1 MILQEDAEK
10 IAEIFRL
17 LGNPTRIKI
26 IRVLGN
32 DEVCVNDLAFQLNM
46 TQSAVSH
53 QLNLLRVKKVVKCR
67 KDGKRALYS
76 VADYAFLQLLDV
88 EKGI

>member
-76 VADYAFLQLLDV
+76 VEDYAFLQLLDV

>member
-1 MILQEDAEK
+1 MISQEDTEK

-26 IRVLGN
+26 IRVLGR

-53 QLNLLRVKKVVKCR
+53 QLNLLRAKKVVKCR

-76 VADYAFLQLLDV
+76 VSDYAFLQLLEV
-88 EKGI
+88 GKG

>member
-1 MILQEDAEK
+1 MISQEDTET

-26 IRVLGN
+26 IHVLGR

-53 QLNLLRVKKVVKCR
+53 QLNLLRAKKVVKCR

-76 VADYAFLQLLDV
+76 VSDYAFLQLLDV
-88 EKGI
+88 GKG

>member
-1 MILQEDAEK
+1 MISQEDTEK

-26 IRVLGN
+26 IRVLGK

-53 QLNLLRVKKVVKCR
+53 QLNILRAKKVVKCR

-76 VADYAFLQLLDV
+76 VSDYAFLQLLEV
-88 EKGI
+88 GKG

>member
-32 DEVCVNDLAFQLNM
+32 DEVCVNDLEI
-46 TQSAVSH
+46 
-53 QLNLLRVKKVVKCR
+53 
-67 KDGKRALYS
+67 GRAH
-76 VADYAFLQLLDV
+76 V
-88 EKGI
+88 

>member
-1 MILQEDAEK
+1 MISQEDTEK

-26 IRVLGN
+26 IRVLGR

-53 QLNLLRVKKVVKCR
+53 QLNLPIFGGFSI
-67 KDGKRALYS
+67 DFS
-76 VADYAFLQLLDV
+76 
-88 EKGI
+88 

>member
-46 TQSAVSH
+46 TCLLYTSSGGATLRSGDLRTVSAAYTAAINST
-53 QLNLLRVKKVVKCR
+53 QRN
-67 KDGKRALYS
+67 
-76 VADYAFLQLLDV
+76 F
-88 EKGI
+88 

>member
-1 MILQEDAEK
+1 MISQEDTEK

-26 IRVLGN
+26 IRVLGR

-53 QLNLLRVKKVVKCR
+53 QLNLLREKKVVKCR

-76 VADYAFLQLLDV
+76 VSDYAFLQLLDV
-88 EKGI
+88 GKG

>member
-1 MILQEDAEK
+1 MISQEDTEK

-26 IRVLGN
+26 IRVLGK

-53 QLNLLRVKKVVKCR
+53 QLNLLRAKKVVKCR

-76 VADYAFLQLLDV
+76 VSDYAFLQLLDV
-88 EKGI
+88 GKG

>member
-1 MILQEDAEK
+1 MISQEDTEK

-26 IRVLGN
+26 IRVLGR

-53 QLNLLRVKKVVKCR
+53 QLNLLRAKKVLKCR

-76 VADYAFLQLLDV
+76 VSDYAFLQLLDV
-88 EKGI
+88 GKG

>member
-1 MILQEDAEK
+1 MISQEDTEK
-10 IAEIFRL
+10 VAEIFRL

-26 IRVLGN
+26 IRVLGR

-53 QLNLLRVKKVVKCR
+53 QLNLLRAKKVVKCR

-76 VADYAFLQLLDV
+76 VSDYAFLQLLDV
-88 EKGI
+88 GKG

>member
-1 MILQEDAEK
+1 MISQEDTEK

-26 IRVLGN
+26 IRVLGRY
-32 DEVCVNDLAFQLNM
+32 EVCVNDLAFQLNM

-53 QLNLLRVKKVVKCR
+53 QLNLLRAKKVVKCR

-76 VADYAFLQLLDV
+76 VSDYAFLQLLDV
-88 EKGI
+88 GKG

>member
-1 MILQEDAEK
+1 MISQEDTEK

-26 IRVLGN
+26 IRVLGR

-53 QLNLLRVKKVVKCR
+53 
-67 KDGKRALYS
+67 
-76 VADYAFLQLLDV
+76 
-88 EKGI
+88 

>member
-1 MILQEDAEK
+1 MISQEDTEK

-26 IRVLGN
+26 IRVLGK

-53 QLNLLRVKKVVKCR
+53 QLNILRAKKVVKCR

-76 VADYAFLQLLDV
+76 VSDYAFLQLLDV
-88 EKGI
+88 GKG

>member
-1 MILQEDAEK
+1 MISQEDTEK

-26 IRVLGN
+26 IRVLGR

-53 QLNLLRVKKVVKCR
+53 QLNLLRAKKVVKCR
-67 KDGKRALYS
+67 KDGKGALYS
-76 VADYAFLQLLDV
+76 VSDYAFLQLLDV
-88 EKGI
+88 GKG

>member
-1 MILQEDAEK
+1 MISQEDTEK

-26 IRVLGN
+26 IRVLGR

-53 QLNLLRVKKVVKCR
+53 QLNLLRAKKVVKCR

-76 VADYAFLQLLDV
+76 VSDYVFLQLLDV
-88 EKGI
+88 GKG

>member
-1 MILQEDAEK
+1 MISQEDTEK

-26 IRVLGN
+26 IRVLGR

-53 QLNLLRVKKVVKCR
+53 QLNILRAKKVVKCR

-76 VADYAFLQLLDV
+76 VSDYAFLQLLDV
-88 EKGI
+88 GKG

>member
-1 MILQEDAEK
+1 MISQGDTEK

-26 IRVLGN
+26 IRVLGR

-53 QLNLLRVKKVVKCR
+53 QLNLLRAKKVVKCR

-76 VADYAFLQLLDV
+76 VSDYAFLQLLDV
-88 EKGI
+88 GKG

>member
-1 MILQEDAEK
+1 MFSLEDTEK
-10 IAEIFRL
+10 IAELFRL

-26 IRVLGN
+26 IRVLGR

-53 QLNLLRVKKVVKCR
+53 QLNLLRAKKVVKCR

-76 VADYAFLQLLDV
+76 VSDYAFLQLLDV
-88 EKGI
+88 GKG

>member
-1 MILQEDAEK
+1 MISQEDTEK

-26 IRVLGN
+26 IRVLGR

-46 TQSAVSH
+46 HNQQFHISLIFLERKRWLSAVKMENEHCILS
-53 QLNLLRVKKVVKCR
+53 QIMLSYN
-67 KDGKRALYS
+67 Y
-76 VADYAFLQLLDV
+76 
-88 EKGI
+88 

>member
-1 MILQEDAEK
+1 MISQEDTEK

-26 IRVLGN
+26 IRVLGR

-53 QLNLLRVKKVVKCR
+53 QLNILRAKKVVKCR

-76 VADYAFLQLLDV
+76 VSDYAFLQLLEV
-88 EKGI
+88 GKG

>member
-1 MILQEDAEK
+1 MISQEDTEK

-26 IRVLGN
+26 IRVLGR

-53 QLNLLRVKKVVKCR
+53 QLNLFRAKKVVKCR

-76 VADYAFLQLLDV
+76 VSDYAFLQLLDV
-88 EKGI
+88 GKG

>member
-1 MILQEDAEK
+1 MISQEDTEK

-26 IRVLGN
+26 IRVLGK

-53 QLNLLRVKKVVKCR
+53 QLNLLRAKKVVKCR

-76 VADYAFLQLLDV
+76 VSDYAFLQLLEV
-88 EKGI
+88 GKG

>member
-1 MILQEDAEK
+1 MISQEDTEK

-26 IRVLGN
+26 IRVLGR

-53 QLNLLRVKKVVKCR
+53 QLNLLRAKKVVKCR

-76 VADYAFLQLLDV
+76 VSDYAFLQLLDV
-88 EKGI
+88 GKG

>member
-26 IRVLGN
+26 I
-32 DEVCVNDLAFQLNM
+32 FIM
-46 TQSAVSH
+46 TKSDVSN